1 MYETDELG
9 AMYFLVAKG
18 YAIRSVRREGRFC
31 YFAFDP
37 EAQEAVRGYWNNE
50 AVPIQDTLAAMRIVR
65 GRMRTI

>member
-18 YAIRSVRREGRFC
+18 YAIRS
-31 YFAFDP
+31 
-37 EAQEAVRGYWNNE
+37 EAVRGYWNNE